1 MAKAAMVK
9 LTRRI
14 RDRG

>member
-14 RDRG
+14 CDRG